1 MGKYQICILK
11 GSSNCSVE
19 VTGEVRL
26 KLRNQL
32 GGPCD
37 RKLLGYELGS
47 GNGHGKEKT
56 FDRNI

>member
-1 MGKYQICILK
+1 MLC
-11 GSSNCSVE
+11 GSDW
-19 VTGEVRL
+19 RW

-32 GGPCD
+32 DPCG
-37 RKLLGYELGS
+37 RKLLGYELGN